1 MLNHIKRKKSNE
13 KNNNNFNK
21 NNNNS
26 KSKNKIKGNNAIVK
40 DHFDSDYLSK
50 SVNDYSINRNT
61 LLKQILGNMA
71 DSGGFE
77 GRHLANGIEILKTM
91 IEEKTCTRFLSFVGA
106 LVSTGNRGIIRDMIK
121 NKMFDCIITTCGALD
136 HDIAKSFSSYY
147 EGDFRLDDQ
156 FLLKKD
162 IHRLGNIL
170 IPNKNYGPLIET
182 KVQPILQE
190 LYDSIKS
197 SSQSQSQSQ
206 SHSLG
211 LAPSEILRFI
221 GSHLNESSFLYWA
234 AKNNI
239 PVIVPGIVDGAVGNQ
254 IWLFNQSHKDFRVDV
269 LKDQTILSEMIFDA
283 KMTGAFMMG
292 GGLSKHHTLWWNQYR
307 GGLDYAVYITTAS
320 EWDGSLSGAP
330 VAEAIS
336 WGKVTTQ
343 AKQVTIHADVSTVL
357 PFIYYGLISK

>member
-1 MLNHIKRKKSNE
+1 MLRQVKKKNVDTKDSSN
-13 KNNNNFNK
+13 
-21 NNNNS
+21 
-26 KSKNKIKGNNAIVK
+26 
-40 DHFDSDYLSK
+40 YLSK
-50 SVNDYSINRNT
+50 DVQDYSINPKTSINQV
-61 LLKQILGNMA
+61 LKNMT

-77 GRHLANGIEILKTM
+77 GRHLANGVEILKKM
-91 IEEKTCTRFLSFVGA
+91 LNEKNCTRFISFVGA
-106 LVSTGNRGIIRDMIK
+106 LMSTGNRGIVRDMIK

-170 IPNKNYGPLIET
+170 IPNKNYGPLIEN
-182 KVQPILQE
+182 KVQPILQK
-190 LYDSIKS
+190 LYHNSKS
-197 SSQSQSQSQ
+197 SREF
-206 SHSLG
+206 
-211 LAPSEILRFI
+211 APSEIIRYI

-234 AKNNI
+234 FKNNI
-239 PVIVPGIVDGAVGNQ
+239 PVFVPGIVDGAVGNQ
-254 IWLFNQSHKDFRVDV
+254 IWLFNQSHKDFKIDI
-269 LKDQTILSEMIFDA
+269 LKDQTKLSEIIFDA
-283 KMTGAFMMG
+283 KKTGAFMMG

-343 AKQVTIHADVSTVL
+343 AKQVTVHADVSVVL
-357 PFIYYGLISK
+357 PFIYYALISK

>member
-1 MLNHIKRKKSNE
+1 MLRQVKKKNVDTKDSSN
-13 KNNNNFNK
+13 
-21 NNNNS
+21 
-26 KSKNKIKGNNAIVK
+26 
-40 DHFDSDYLSK
+40 YLSK
-50 SVNDYSINRNT
+50 DVQDYSINQKTSIN
-61 LLKQILGNMA
+61 QILKKMT

-77 GRHLANGIEILKTM
+77 GRHLANGVEILKKM
-91 IEEKTCTRFLSFVGA
+91 QNEKNCTRFISFVGA
-106 LVSTGNRGIIRDMIK
+106 LMSTGNRGIVRDMIK

-170 IPNKNYGPLIET
+170 IPNKNYGPLIEN
-182 KVQPILQE
+182 KVQPILQK
-190 LYDSIKS
+190 LYHNSKS
-197 SSQSQSQSQ
+197 SREF
-206 SHSLG
+206 
-211 LAPSEILRFI
+211 APSEIIRYI

-234 AKNNI
+234 FKNNI
-239 PVIVPGIVDGAVGNQ
+239 PVFVPGIVDGAVGNQ
-254 IWLFNQSHKDFRVDV
+254 IWLFNQSHKDFKIDI
-269 LKDQTILSEMIFDA
+269 LKDQTKLSEIIFDA
-283 KMTGAFMMG
+283 KKTGAFMMG
-292 GGLSKHHTLWWNQYR
+292 GGLSKHHTLWWNQYK

-357 PFIYYGLISK
+357 PFIYYALISK